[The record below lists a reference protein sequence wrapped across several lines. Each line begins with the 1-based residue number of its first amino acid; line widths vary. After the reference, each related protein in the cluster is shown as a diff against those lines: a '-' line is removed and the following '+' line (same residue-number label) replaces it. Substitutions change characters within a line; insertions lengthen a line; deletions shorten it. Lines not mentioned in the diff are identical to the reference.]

1 MVLRTQAN
9 YPLYNYSH
17 MNVSH
22 FINEIQIIADAVGIV
37 PMIIR
42 GEELNEK
49 GFGGIYGVG
58 KENTFVELQCQ
69 RNYEMF
75 STCL

>member
-1 MVLRTQAN
+1 
-9 YPLYNYSH
+9 

-42 GEELNEK
+42 GEELNER

-58 KENTFVELQCQ
+58 KHQNTFVELQCK
-69 RNYEMF
+69 RIMR
-75 STCL
+75 CL